1 MAIIPWFLAVWRQ
14 KYHRRAEN
22 QVNQPPDVPPALAAG
37 WLFLGLGALT
47 CRGRDGTNGARSFFL
62 TI

>member
-1 MAIIPWFLAVWRQ
+1 LRQWRQ

-22 QVNQPPDVPPALAAG
+22 QVNQPPDVRPALEAWA
-37 WLFLGLGALT
+37 LFVGLCALT
-47 CRGRDGTNGARSFFL
+47 CRSRDGTNGARSFFL